1 MVFKLH
7 LVNLFKKM
15 SNITFMMIKP
25 DAIEKGHIGSILEKI
40 TSAGFIIKAL
50 KLTQL
55 TNEDAKKFYEIHNNR
70 PFFDELI
77 KFMTRGTNCCCN
89 STKR

>member
-1 MVFKLH
+1 
-7 LVNLFKKM
+7 M

-25 DAIEKGHIGSILEKI
+25 DATENGHIGSILEKI

-55 TNEDAKKFYEIHNNR
+55 TIEDAKKFYEIHNDR
-70 PFFDELI
+70 PFFDDLI
-77 KFMTRGTNCCCN
+77 
-89 STKR
+89 